1 MHAGDAGEFRFEMR
15 DRAKIRI
22 VLVQITESPPEECEQ
37 FGLVVI
43 GFGANLN
50 QLDKIRSGLGAQI
63 ILANPAEGI
72 FQRHFRKRVKVGF
85 AATRNL
91 DLHLKKQIELT
102 GKRTFRPAR
111 TFRDCLD
118 AA

>member
-15 DRAKIRI
+15 NRAKIRI
-22 VLVQITESPPEECEQ
+22 ALVQITESPPEKCEQ
-37 FGLVVI
+37 FGLMVI

-50 QLDKIRSGLGAQI
+50 QFDKIRSGLRAQI

-85 AATRNL
+85 ATARDL
-91 DLHLKKQIELT
+91 DLDFKKQIELA
-102 GKRTFRPAR
+102 GKRTFCPAR